1 MTKRDLPCIAWRTSS
16 YSSNAGPNCV
26 ELGALSDGVAVRDS
40 KHRDGAILH
49 YSPADWA
56 SFIAAAKSGGFD
68 LAG

>member
-1 MTKRDLPCIAWRTSS
+1 VHNLVWRTSS
-16 YSSNAGPNCV
+16 YSTGGGGNCV

-40 KHRDGAILH
+40 KYRDGAVLR

-68 LAG
+68 LPG